1 MWREE
6 AGANRRRGADV
17 LVKEAYPIECV
28 RPPQAPVTGGR
39 QASKS
44 RVVLECSPK
53 TGGKLHPRLNTQ
65 HETDSL
71 QVP

>member
-1 MWREE
+1 MKREEPIAESPRLNGAREMWREE
-6 AGANRRRGADV
+6 AVAYRRRGADV

-44 RVVLECSPK
+44 RVV
-53 TGGKLHPRLNTQ
+53 
-65 HETDSL
+65 
-71 QVP
+71 